1 MKEKKQRKIKT
12 KKNENKPRGDW
23 AGAENRVDILNK
35 ERKKISMSDD
45 GNTRLGVM

>member
-35 ERKKISMSDD
+35 ERKKAAW
-45 GNTRLGVM
+45 VMMEILD